1 MKRRIFSIST
11 MLGVLLLIALV
22 VSSHSAFALTPTVT
36 RTLTRTRTPS
46 KTPTRTKTPSQT
58 ATRTS
63 TATTVSTGP
72 DLILSSIMPANSS
85 PACANIQKNYVMIL
99 NSGSVDAGTFQV
111 SYSAGGVAAPSQ
123 TVYGLT
129 AGQVITLSFPI
140 AGGAGM
146 SVTATADSTNVI
158 AETDETNNT
167 KSVTLPIPTL
177 AATCTPTGIPTTRTP
192 TLTPTITTTP
202 TVSACPTAEPLLVAR
217 VTSPTYLN
225 TQVIQVTLHNGVS
238 VTVGTD
244 SGPVNGVYTF
254 HSFTSTTKVGD
265 VFSVTITLDPN
276 TTTHLTVLGTVAA
289 LGSCASYDVVAYYAS
304 DGSNLIITQLPPGA
318 PTWVPT
324 ATPTQTP
331 PPVCSPV
338 TATIASPFTFDG
350 AGTFCWQAT
359 TIDSFINS
367 FNMTTVNVNGVNYTN
382 MFASVASFPPK
393 INGYWYIRAFS
404 SVPWGHFEAK

>member
-1 MKRRIFSIST
+1 
-11 MLGVLLLIALV
+11 
-22 VSSHSAFALTPTVT
+22 
-36 RTLTRTRTPS
+36 
-46 KTPTRTKTPSQT
+46 
-58 ATRTS
+58 
-63 TATTVSTGP
+63 
-72 DLILSSIMPANSS
+72 
-85 PACANIQKNYVMIL
+85 
-99 NSGSVDAGTFQV
+99 
-111 SYSAGGVAAPSQ
+111 
-123 TVYGLT
+123 
-129 AGQVITLSFPI
+129 
-140 AGGAGM
+140 M
-146 SVTATADSTNVI
+146 SVTATVDSTNQV
-158 AETDETNNT
+158 AESNETNNT
-167 KSVTLPIPTL
+167 KTVTLAVPTQ

-192 TLTPTITTTP
+192 TLTPTITPTSTVSVCPTPERLLVGRVVTP
-202 TVSACPTAEPLLVAR
+202 TYDT
-217 VTSPTYLN
+217 

-276 TTTHLTVLGTVAA
+276 TTTRLTVTGTVNVP
-289 LGSCASYDVVAYYAS
+289 GSSCGSYDLMAEKAS

-338 TATIASPFTFDG
+338 TATIASPFTWDG

-359 TIDSFINS
+359 TIDNYINS
-367 FNMTTVNVNGVNYTN
+367 FSMTTVNLNGVNYTN
-382 MFASVASFPPK
+382 MFATVASFPPK
-393 INGYWYIRAFS
+393 IGGYWYIRAFS